1 MLAHSISRL
10 LDRHKEYDVDA
21 ANFMARYRL
30 FTRKKL
36 ADRIRALFSRPG
48 LNKKTEHVKTV

>member
-1 MLAHSISRL
+1 MLAHSIARV

-30 FTRKKL
+30 FSRKKL
-36 ADRIRALFSRPG
+36 AGKIRGLFPATE
-48 LNKKTEHVKTV
+48 LNKKTGRAKTV